1 MADYIDFFNR
11 DVMGSVQAFTGFYF
25 FIRLLQQ
32 KVKTYY
38 YFLFIV
44 SWFIIMKVVLAD
56 RITELLVFTFLL
68 IASGVFICHT
78 NWKSVILYAVL
89 TVEVMQL
96 SYGIVNSLLSILY
109 PLMFFF
115 NQKVVGFAFMLFGNF
130 ALLLAMFCYHMICQ
144 YFSFYETIEKKYAPM
159 VFIPILMIF
168 FMGEYINS
176 IMYRLNFMDSSV
188 FILYTNYYPMLVIQ
202 IFGMASLFCIMSA
215 YKKLL
220 QNFRFRTELSLLEQ
234 EEHFLNRYV
243 EEAKAHYEKTKSFR
257 HDIKNHITII
267 KELLQ
272 RGKTGQALNYI
283 GDMEDITEELSF
295 PYSTDNPV
303 VDILIGNKFGI
314 AKRMGIAMSC
324 QLILPYPCLV
334 RDIDFCIILSN
345 ALDNAIQACRNVNG
359 EGEKYIHL
367 TGHIQGDF
375 ILMEIENS
383 FQGNGLIQQGT
394 GLSNIKAVAE
404 KYQGA
409 MSIKTQRTIF
419 ILSVLLIIPQYP
431 ERDSHKKDR

>member
-1 MADYIDFFNR
+1 
-11 DVMGSVQAFTGFYF
+11 
-25 FIRLLQQ
+25 
-32 KVKTYY
+32 
-38 YFLFIV
+38 
-44 SWFIIMKVVLAD
+44 
-56 RITELLVFTFLL
+56 
-68 IASGVFICHT
+68 
-78 NWKSVILYAVL
+78 
-89 TVEVMQL
+89 
-96 SYGIVNSLLSILY
+96 
-109 PLMFFF
+109 
-115 NQKVVGFAFMLFGNF
+115 
-130 ALLLAMFCYHMICQ
+130 
-144 YFSFYETIEKKYAPM
+144 
-159 VFIPILMIF
+159 
-168 FMGEYINS
+168 MGEYINS